1 MKDTPKLD
9 DYMLFLAVVDGGGL
23 VGAEKTTGTPSPTL
37 SRRMNALERAL
48 GKRLFERGPRGY
60 TLTSDGR
67 ALAAETEH
75 LRAASQRLANFN
87 TTQSRP
93 LVRITAGHWTTQYIA
108 RHFGEIW
115 SQDTPWVPE
124 LVASNAMV
132 DIARR
137 EADIGIRNRR
147 PEQAWLA
154 GRLTGHITYAEFAR
168 NAHIT
173 GYVTLPESSANTPSQ
188 RWLRQQKPDEIVST
202 ASDTRAEADLA
213 IGGVGRV
220 ILPTFA
226 GHAMPDL
233 VQVSPEIEALTHE
246 EWLVSHHDA
255 RHDPPI
261 RAALEAIGTLLSAPE
276 RFTP

>member
-9 DYMLFLAVVDGGGL
+9 DYLLFIAVADGGGL
-23 VGAEKTTGTPSPTL
+23 VGAEKATGTPSPTL

-48 GKRLFERGPRGY
+48 GKRLFERGARGY

-75 LRAASQRLANFN
+75 LRAASQRLVNFN
-87 TTQSRP
+87 ATPSHP

-108 RHFGEIW
+108 RHFGAVW
-115 SQDTPWVPE
+115 SQDSPWVPE

-154 GRLTGHITYAEFAR
+154 GRLTGRITYAEFAR
-168 NAHIT
+168 DATVT
-173 GYVTLPESSANTPSQ
+173 GYVTLPENIANTPSQ

-213 IGGVGRV
+213 VGGVGRV
-220 ILPTFA
+220 ILPAFA

-233 VQVSPEIEALTHE
+233 VQVSPEIDALTHE

-261 RAALEAIGTLLSAPE
+261 RAALEAIATLLSAPK

>member
-9 DYMLFLAVVDGGGL
+9 DYLLFLAVTDGGGL
-23 VGAEKTTGTPSPTL
+23 VAAEKATGTPSPTL

-48 GKRLFERGPRGY
+48 GKRLFERGARGY

-67 ALAAETEH
+67 ALASEVEH
-75 LRAASQRLANFN
+75 LRAASQRLVNFN
-87 TTQSRP
+87 AKPSRP

-108 RHFGEIW
+108 RHFGEVW
-115 SQDTPWVPE
+115 SQYSPWVPE

-147 PEQAWLA
+147 PEQTWLA
-154 GRLTGHITYAEFAR
+154 GRRIGRITYAEFAR
-168 NAHIT
+168 SAEVT
-173 GYVTLPESSANTPSQ
+173 GYITLPENVANTPSQ
-188 RWLRQQKPDEIVST
+188 RWLRQQKPDQIVST

-213 IGGVGRV
+213 VGGVGRV
-220 ILPTFA
+220 ILPVFA
-226 GHAMPDL
+226 GRAMPEL
-233 VQVSPEIEALTHE
+233 VQVSPEIKAISHE

-261 RAALEAIGTLLSAPE
+261 RAALEAIGTQLSASS
-276 RFTP
+276 RFAP